1 MTTTTG
7 GTVVLACG
15 GYRSGSTLQ
24 YNVVGEYAERAGI
37 GRRIGFVEPDQAAV
51 LPQVWSFVEALGT
64 AVAKCHLAPGVDERS
79 GAWDALLDRGR
90 VCAVYTVRDWRDVVH
105 SWTRKFDQRVDEVFA
120 SARWALN
127 TANLEAWLA
136 RGAHVLRYEDLVAD
150 PAAALDCV
158 VAWAGLPATRRP
170 PPRRPPP
177 RGRRALPAGD
187 GAVDPRTLLHADH
200 VGDPEGGG
208 WRCWTPRSAT
218 WPAATSSR

>member
-64 AVAKCHLAPGVDERS
+64 AVAKCA
-79 GAWDALLDRGR
+79 
-90 VCAVYTVRDWRDVVH
+90 
-105 SWTRKFDQRVDEVFA
+105 
-120 SARWALN
+120 
-127 TANLEAWLA
+127 
-136 RGAHVLRYEDLVAD
+136 
-150 PAAALDCV
+150 
-158 VAWAGLPATRRP
+158 
-170 PPRRPPP
+170 
-177 RGRRALPAGD
+177 D

-200 VGDPEGGG
+200 VGDPDGGG
-208 WRCWTPRSAT
+208 WRSWTPAERDLVRRHVEPLMERFGYV
-218 WPAATSSR
+218 W